1 MSNLTPNSNQ
11 GQLVRS
17 LGLLSVFFLVISSV
31 IGSGVYKKV
40 APMAEVLQSPGLV
53 LLAWLLAGVLTLFGT
68 LSNAEVASMLADSGG
83 EFVYYKKIYNRFF
96 AFLFGWSN
104 FTAIRTA
111 SISSIAYVFSQSFN
125 SLIPL
130 PTLPQDFSSITVFGF
145 LTPFDNFGVKLLTI
159 ALIVGLSYIN
169 YIGLKLGENFSKTI
183 LYIVISSIFLIIILG
198 FTLGNGSWANI
209 QTNGSTYVARS
220 WTDSIFIKSMFAAL
234 LSAFWAYEGWSTIGY
249 LGGEIKNPQRNL
261 PLALVL
267 GMLAIMTI
275 YLLTNFTYLY
285 VLPIDQ
291 LLGDQHSQNTIA
303 AVVVV
308 KHILGNGGGLVISLL
323 IILTTLGCTN
333 TTILAAPRLYFA
345 MAREGLFFK
354 SAGNVHPQHH
364 TPTNAFIYQA
374 IWASVLVISGSF
386 DQLTDMLIFAS
397 FIFYGSTTL
406 GVFILRKKM
415 PDAPRPYKAW
425 GYPVVPAIFI
435 LFCVALLVTTFA
447 SKPREAMM
455 GLVLMFSGVPFYFY
469 WNKKIINR

>member
-1 MSNLTPNSNQ
+1 MNSDPKQ

-40 APMAEVLQSPGLV
+40 APMSEVLQSPLLV
-53 LLAWLLAGVLTLFGT
+53 LFAWLLAGVLTLFGT

-96 AFLFGWSN
+96 AFLYGWTG
-104 FTAIRTA
+104 FTAIRSA
-111 SISSIAYVFSQSFN
+111 SIASIAYVFAQSFN
-125 SLIPL
+125 SLVPL
-130 PTLPQDFSSITVFGF
+130 PTLPQDLADITVFGF

-159 ALIVGLSYIN
+159 ALILALSYLN
-169 YIGLKLGENFSKTI
+169 YIGLTLGQVFSRII
-183 LYIVISSIFLIIILG
+183 LYIVISSIILIVVLG
-198 FTLGNGSWANI
+198 LTMGGGSWTNI
-209 QTNGSTYVARS
+209 QTHGAAYVSHS

-234 LSAFWAYEGWSTIGY
+234 LSAFWGYEGWSTIGY

-261 PLALVL
+261 PLGLVL
-267 GMLAIMTI
+267 GMLAIMAI
-275 YLLTNFTYLY
+275 YLATNFTYLY

-308 KHILGNGGGLVISLL
+308 KHMLGDWGGFLISILIL
-323 IILTTLGCTN
+323 LTTLGCTN
-333 TTILAAPRLYFA
+333 TTILASPRLYFA

-354 SAGNVHPQHH
+354 SAANVHPKHH
-364 TPTNAFIYQA
+364 TPTNALIYQA
-374 IWASVLVISGSF
+374 IISSALVISGSF

-397 FIFYGSTTL
+397 FIFYGATAL
-406 GVFILRKKM
+406 GVFVLRIKM

-435 LFCVALLVTTFA
+435 LFCIALLIVTFA
-447 SKPREAMM
+447 AKPREAMM
-455 GLVLMFSGVPFYFY
+455 GLILMFSGVPFYFY
-469 WNKKIINR
+469 WKKVNG